1 MYMNELV
8 NFKKIDIIKEM
19 IKEKE
24 QSIESKIDYSN
35 TILGDITMDY
45 FYDYIEPMLLELN
58 DKGIL
63 KYDRNKIK
71 ESSDTRRNYLKAF
84 SFLREV
90 VNPKEEDEE
99 EIRFKNDTEVI
110 KKHFYVFDL
119 DKYRQLCDD
128 KGIFFLASNDN
139 KLKKEFAQKIRE
151 AFEYEYKITTY
162 SEDYIKP
169 LLENLGKGNKIKYFV
184 NPKNEEERYIN
195 YTIEA
200 IMISILHELFYTN
213 TSLGK
218 YETILSLI
226 DNGSDDDKKKLAWI
240 MYFDV
245 FSTQYTDEDLKRV
258 YKEALTYGHNK
269 NKYGQYDYND
279 YNKVI
284 TTIFDIK

>member
-24 QSIESKIDYSN
+24 QSIESKIDYDN

-63 KYDRNKIK
+63 EYDRNKIK

-90 VNPKEEDEE
+90 VNPKEEEQ

-110 KKHFYVFDL
+110 KKHFSIFGL

-128 KGIFFLASNDN
+128 KGIFFLASSDN

-151 AFEYEYKITTY
+151 AFEYEYKITNY
-162 SEDYIKP
+162 SENYIKP
-169 LLENLGKGNKIKYFV
+169 LLTNIGKDSKIKYFV
-184 NPKNEEERYIN
+184 NPKNEEEKYIN
-195 YTIEA
+195 YSIEA
-200 IMISILHELFYTN
+200 IMMSILNELFYTK
-213 TSLGK
+213 TSLGE

-240 MYFDV
+240 TYFEV
-245 FSTQYTDEDLKRV
+245 FLTQYTDEDLKKV
-258 YKEALTYGHNK
+258 YEEALTYGHNK
-269 NKYGQYDYND
+269 NKYGQYDFND